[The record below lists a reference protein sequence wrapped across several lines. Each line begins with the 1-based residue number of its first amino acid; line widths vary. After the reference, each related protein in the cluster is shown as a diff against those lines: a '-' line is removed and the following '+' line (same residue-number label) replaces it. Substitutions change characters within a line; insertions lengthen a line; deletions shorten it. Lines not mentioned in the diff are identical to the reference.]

1 MKKINII
8 LAVLLI
14 IAASFVYN
22 NVQELN
28 ALKETQAQ
36 LTQETVSMKNELDET
51 KQNFDAKETELA
63 KITEENSDKLE
74 ELEVWQKRTAELQAL
89 QND

>member
-8 LAVLLI
+8 LTVLLI
-14 IAASFVYN
+14 IAVSFVYN

-28 ALKETQAQ
+28 ALKDTQTQ

-51 KQNFDAKETELA
+51 KQNCDAKETELA

>member
-14 IAASFVYN
+14 IAALYVYN

-36 LTQETVSMKNELDET
+36 LTQETMSMKNELDET
-51 KQNFDAKETELA
+51 KQNCDAKETELA
-63 KITEENSDKLE
+63 MITEENSGKLE

>member
-1 MKKINII
+1 MKKINIV

-14 IAASFVYN
+14 IAVSFVYN

>member
-14 IAASFVYN
+14 IAVSFVYN

-28 ALKETQAQ
+28 ALKETQKH

-51 KQNFDAKETELA
+51 KQNGDTKETELA
-63 KITEENSDKLE
+63 KITEENSGKLE

>member
-1 MKKINII
+1 MKKINLV

-28 ALKETQAQ
+28 ALKDTQAQ
-36 LTQETVSMKNELDET
+36 LTQETVSMKNELTEAKQDYDE
-51 KQNFDAKETELA
+51 KEAQLA
-63 KITEENSDKLE
+63 EITEANTDKLE
-74 ELEVWQKRTAELQAL
+74 ELEVWRKRTAELQAL

>member
-1 MKKINII
+1 MKKINIV

-14 IAASFVYN
+14 IAVSFVYN

-28 ALKETQAQ
+28 ALKETQKQ

-51 KQNFDAKETELA
+51 KQNQH
-63 KITEENSDKLE
+63 SC
-74 ELEVWQKRTAELQAL
+74 
-89 QND
+89 